1 MSSNADRPTIV
12 VFGSINMDLVCSASR
27 MPAPGETILG
37 TEFRTT
43 PGGKGANQA
52 VAAARLGAT
61 VRMVGRVGA
70 DSFGPTLIAGL
81 QSNGVDVAGIQTD
94 SDNSSGIATILLDAA
109 KQNYIVAV
117 YGANM
122 ACDDMQLD
130 ALDVALVGA
139 DALLL
144 QLETPLPVTLAAAN
158 RARPMGALVIWDPAP
173 ARDLPSE
180 VFKAS
185 DVMTPNQ
192 IEAELLTSVRVTDA
206 ASAEAA
212 ADELLKRGVGTAVVK
227 LGAAGAYYASES
239 ARGLVQPFEVEAV
252 DTIAAGDA
260 FGGALGV
267 ALARG
272 QSVEDAIRYGCAAG
286 ALAVTKSGAQEAMP
300 IHDEVA
306 ELLTVGA

>member
-180 VFKAS
+180 VFEAS

>member
-1 MSSNADRPTIV
+1 
-12 VFGSINMDLVCSASR
+12 MDLVCSASR

>member
-1 MSSNADRPTIV
+1 VSSNADRPTIV

>member
-227 LGAAGAYYASES
+227 LGEAGAYYASES

>member
-1 MSSNADRPTIV
+1 
-12 VFGSINMDLVCSASR
+12 
-27 MPAPGETILG
+27 
-37 TEFRTT
+37 
-43 PGGKGANQA
+43 
-52 VAAARLGAT
+52 
-61 VRMVGRVGA
+61 
-70 DSFGPTLIAGL
+70 
-81 QSNGVDVAGIQTD
+81 
-94 SDNSSGIATILLDAA
+94 
-109 KQNYIVAV
+109 
-117 YGANM
+117 
-122 ACDDMQLD
+122 
-130 ALDVALVGA
+130 
-139 DALLL
+139 
-144 QLETPLPVTLAAAN
+144 
-158 RARPMGALVIWDPAP
+158 MGALVIWDPAP
-173 ARDLPSE
+173 AQDLPSE
-180 VFKAS
+180 VFEAS

-227 LGAAGAYYASES
+227 LGEAGAYYASES

>member
-27 MPAPGETILG
+27 MPAPGETIHG

>member
-1 MSSNADRPTIV
+1 
-12 VFGSINMDLVCSASR
+12 MDLVCSASR

-180 VFKAS
+180 VFEAS

-227 LGAAGAYYASES
+227 LGEAGAYYASES

>member
-1 MSSNADRPTIV
+1 
-12 VFGSINMDLVCSASR
+12 MDLVCSASR

-227 LGAAGAYYASES
+227 LGEAGAYYASES

>member
-94 SDNSSGIATILLDAA
+94 FDNSSGIATILLDAA

-180 VFKAS
+180 VFEAS